1 MEYDVQLKEDII
13 FDQKAH
19 YELGDHRIDLLLKPE
34 CLSSVNLV
42 NEMSY
47 QESNNEESS
56 IFNFNA
62 LDQNEESFHDE
73 EVENVLSSGQ

>member
-1 MEYDVQLKEDII
+1 LDNPAEFMEYDVNQIKDVI

-19 YELGDHRIDLLLKPE
+19 YELGDYRIDALLKPE

-47 QESNNEESS
+47 QEGSNEESS
-56 IFNFNA
+56 IFNFN
-62 LDQNEESFHDE
+62 SFE
-73 EVENVLSSGQ
+73 

>member
-1 MEYDVQLKEDII
+1 M

-19 YELGDHRIDLLLKPE
+19 YELGDHRIDALLKPE

-47 QESNNEESS
+47 QEPSNEESS
-56 IFNFNA
+56 IFNFNSC
-62 LDQNEESFHDE
+62 D
-73 EVENVLSSGQ
+73 

>member
-1 MEYDVQLKEDII
+1 MDTPAEFMEYDVNQLKDIM

-19 YELGDHRIDLLLKPE
+19 YELGDHRIDALLKPE

-47 QESNNEESS
+47 QENNNEESS
-56 IFNFNA
+56 IFNFNSC
-62 LDQNEESFHDE
+62 N
-73 EVENVLSSGQ
+73 

>member
-1 MEYDVQLKEDII
+1 MEYDVYQLKDVI

-19 YELGDHRIDLLLKPE
+19 YELGDHRIDQLLKPE

-47 QESNNEESS
+47 QEPANDESS
-56 IFNFNA
+56 IFNFNSC
-62 LDQNEESFHDE
+62 D
-73 EVENVLSSGQ
+73 